1 MKHLNRSAFGQNI
14 LSKFEGMVRSG
25 GIPKPEW
32 FDAVSAHPPPTL
44 YRAPKPGKLAIP
56 QILKTDRLI
65 DKFEAHFVP
74 RHDPRHPQTKGDV
87 TARRGH
93 AGHEEVIDLID
104 GGATERLA
112 LRFVRRQVNILDES
126 PELAKAEEWV
136 QQFDRRLEE
145 TGGGTRADRQRQ
157 TRMRRWLRDVREQQE
172 HKAFKEARR
181 MMLKAESVRKSK
193 VDAAETQLAA
203 ERSAERVEAFMARF
217 RHQAPLANEAHEE
230 QMRIFFTEMESRD
243 FGDVSE
249 HMLTRTEMEE
259 YHLKNAVHNTF
270 VAAGRAA
277 PEPGKL
283 QGAGA
288 QAAGAETEAGAEA
301 GDAGSGS
308 DDSKTS

>member
-14 LSKFEGMVRSG
+14 LAKFEGMVRSG

-32 FDAVSAHPPPTL
+32 FDAVHAHPPPTL

-112 LRFVRRQVNILDES
+112 LRFVRRQVNILDQS

-136 QQFDRRLEE
+136 QQFDRRLAE

-172 HKAFKEARR
+172 HKAFKKARR

-193 VDAAETQLAA
+193 VGAAESQLAA
-203 ERSAERVEAFMARF
+203 ERSAERVEQFMARF
-217 RHQAPLANEAHEE
+217 RHQAPLANKAHQE
-230 QMRIFFTEMESRD
+230 QMRAFFAEMESRD
-243 FGDVSE
+243 FGEVSE
-249 HMLTRTEMEE
+249 HMLTRAEMEE

-270 VAAGRAA
+270 VAAGRAP
-277 PEPGKL
+277 PEPDKVQAG
-283 QGAGA
+283 GAPGTQPSGA
-288 QAAGAETEAGAEA
+288 ESVVGEDAAGA
-301 GDAGSGS
+301 S
-308 DDSKTS
+308 DDNTTA